1 MTERSIS
8 WQVLYAVVVSALVWG
23 LALAAAWFAD
33 RTGSSLGHGPLPSG
47 LAAGDAY
54 LSTLISVVLGGLAGG
69 FMLLGVRQG
78 KYFTQR
84 FAWVLY
90 LLVALPMALLVLTPM
105 QRFGDEPFLGLPD
118 FLMGAPG
125 RMVLAVAVGA
135 LVIGAIDLRRLF
147 PGWVS
152 EQAVRAQ
159 QQPARVTPTSV
170 RGLPGRFTPPAWR
183 ALSAMQEEAQRFD
196 HAYVGTE
203 HLLLGMLRDTRS
215 HAVRIIINLR
225 SDPAL
230 MRRELEGSMNRR
242 GSLASGGSGITRRC
256 QQVIEHAARLSRA
269 AGERSVNSGH
279 LLQAIAESPEDV
291 AGQLLENAGL
301 STERIAGELRQ
312 LGPEAE

>member
-8 WQVLYAVVVSALVWG
+8 WQVLYAVVMSSLVWG

-33 RTGSSLGHGPLPSG
+33 RTGSSLGYGPLPSG
-47 LAAGDAY
+47 LAASDAY

-69 FMLLGVRQG
+69 FMLVGVRQG
-78 KYFTQR
+78 RYVTRR

-90 LLVALPMALLVLTPM
+90 FLVALPMALLLLTPM

-125 RMVLAVAVGA
+125 RMVLAVAMGA

-147 PGWVS
+147 PGMVN
-152 EQAVRAQ
+152 EQVVRAQ
-159 QQPARVTPTSV
+159 QQTRVTPTSV

-215 HAVRIIINLR
+215 HAVRIIVNLR
-225 SDPAL
+225 SDPAS
-230 MRRELEGSMNRR
+230 MRRELEGSINRR
-242 GSLASGGSGITRRC
+242 GSLAPGGTGITRRC
-256 QQVIEHAARLSRA
+256 QQVIEQAARLSRA

-279 LLQAIAESPEDV
+279 LLQAMAESPEDV

-312 LGPEAE
+312 LGPEGE